1 LTSTAPIYD
10 HGPDSTCLLGS
21 TICGYFDYD
30 TWTLALTIWV
40 LIQLTWSL
48 FLLGVQLY
56 QVAVAMTTN
65 ESANA
70 SRYSYMNT
78 THPNMISNLA
88 VGGGMEGS
96 DGPSAIEAE
105 GHHHGHRH
113 GDGGFCPCLQLV
125 AGARALHKARN
136 RRGNSNMIKGNV
148 FDHGCWNNCM
158 DFWSDSTSGANGSV
172 NYYELYDVHQMNKR
186 KTFQPAMDV

>member
-1 LTSTAPIYD
+1 MTSTAPIYD

-30 TWTLALTIWV
+30 TWTLSLTIWV
-40 LIQLTWSL
+40 MIQLTWSV

-70 SRYSYMNT
+70 NRYSYMNAT
-78 THPNMISNLA
+78 NPNVLSNLA
-88 VGGGMEGS
+88 VGGVMEGT
-96 DGPSAIEAE
+96 DGPSAIETE
-105 GHHHGHRH
+105 GHHHHGH
-113 GDGGFCPCLQLV
+113 GQSGFCPCLQLV
-125 AGARALHKARN
+125 AGARAVHKART
-136 RRGNSNMIKGNV
+136 RRANSNMITGNV

-158 DFWSDSTSGANGSV
+158 DFWSDSTSGNNGSV
-172 NYYELYDVHQMNKR
+172 NYYELYDVHQMNSR
-186 KTFQPAMDV
+186 KTFQPTMDV